1 MNDAVYFPEV
11 NPYLSIESPSGLL
24 QAVIVVKL
32 FVRQVTAFERKVV
45 TPLGH
50 TVIQREVVGELF
62 GDACFGIRS
71 PKSSPVQ
78 GKLMLVVAVVSEREH
93 VAFAEQVMPIE

>member
-1 MNDAVYFPEV
+1 M
-11 NPYLSIESPSGLL
+11 
-24 QAVIVVKL
+24 QTVIVVKL

-62 GDACFGIRS
+62 GDACFGVRVAEVF
-71 PKSSPVQ
+71 PVQ
-78 GKLMLVVAVVSEREH
+78 GELMLVVAVVRRPWESDCE
-93 VAFAEQVMPIE
+93 